1 MDPAVQVAIVSV
13 FATLVTTLGVV
24 AVAIIN
30 KKGDHDR
37 EEGPDE
43 LDVNDILSRL
53 VSMAA
58 EIQRK
63 EASIQ
68 KLQGQLSEARRRISF
83 LEQFIDE
90 QKRGS
95 SNERADRSP

>member
-1 MDPAVQVAIVSV
+1 MITSA
-13 FATLVTTLGVV
+13 GVV

-30 KKGDHDR
+30 KKGNKDQDDS
-37 EEGPDE
+37 PDAD

-53 VSMAA
+53 ISMAA
-58 EIQRK
+58 ENQRK

-68 KLQGQLSEARRRISF
+68 KLKALNSEHRQRIHF
-83 LEQFIDE
+83 LEQFIEE

-95 SNERADRSP
+95 THERSARGTGTPGDAQQEPDLE